1 MRAGDSEPVSTNNC
15 QRGIGSFPGGFH
27 KAQSQPQYSAFSY
40 LQANT
45 TSLLIHQLC
54 ATQTGE
60 VKPPEQSG
68 DAGSQA
74 SGWGHHSASQ
84 DKKKRA
90 DSEKTQVGCSELMQK
105 QGGDTVAGGGG
116 DHVPAERCRCLS
128 WQEDRRLNVT
138 CTLISPGK
146 NPQNEYQ

>member
-1 MRAGDSEPVSTNNC
+1 MRVGDSELVSTKNSC

-27 KAQSQPQYSAFSY
+27 KAQSQLQYSAFPY

-60 VKPPEQSG
+60 VRPPEQSG

-74 SGWGHHSASQ
+74 SGWGHRSASQ
-84 DKKKRA
+84 DKKGI
-90 DSEKTQVGCSELMQK
+90 DSEKTEVGCSELMQK

-116 DHVPAERCRCLS
+116 DHVPAERCRYLS
-128 WQEDRRLNVT
+128 
-138 CTLISPGK
+138 
-146 NPQNEYQ
+146 